1 MIIIFRSPKGDFA
14 DVQFIA
20 DGLRA
25 DHFDD
30 NILRQTKF
38 VAKSHLANTLLKSH
52 CPRVRVDTGLSLS
65 LGVRPLLRPIVTS
78 EPPSAT
84 GDCRDH
90 AGVTSLFFSLLCP
103 QLSDNLVKYQS
114 NMVLTYQL

>member
-14 DVQFIA
+14 EVQFIA

-38 VAKSHLANTLLKSH
+38 VVAKSHFVNTLLKSH
-52 CPRVRVDTGLSLS
+52 CPRVRVDTGLESQP
-65 LGVRPLLRPIVTS
+65 RC
-78 EPPSAT
+78 PPPAPSHRHIGAS
-84 GDCRDH
+84 DH
-90 AGVTSLFFSLLCP
+90 R
-103 QLSDNLVKYQS
+103 
-114 NMVLTYQL
+114 

>member
-1 MIIIFRSPKGDFA
+1 MIIILRSPRGDFA
-14 DVQFIA
+14 EVQFIA

-30 NILRQTKF
+30 NILRQTEF

-65 LGVRPLLRPIVTS
+65 LGVRPLLRPIVTP

-84 GDCRDH
+84 GDCSDH
-90 AGVTSLFFSLLCP
+90 AGVTSLFFSLSAP
-103 QLSDNLVKYQS
+103 SAAVRQPGKITVQHGFNF
-114 NMVLTYQL
+114 